1 MQCLPFVVLQKRISS
16 EVTKKVREYMRVLM
30 RKRTSYDKQKDM
42 ASLPPALAKDLMSLI
57 TPMTPRATPVESK
70 T

>member
-1 MQCLPFVVLQKRISS
+1 M
-16 EVTKKVREYMRVLM
+16 TKKVREYMRVLM
-30 RKRTSYDKQKDM
+30 RKRTSYDEQKVL